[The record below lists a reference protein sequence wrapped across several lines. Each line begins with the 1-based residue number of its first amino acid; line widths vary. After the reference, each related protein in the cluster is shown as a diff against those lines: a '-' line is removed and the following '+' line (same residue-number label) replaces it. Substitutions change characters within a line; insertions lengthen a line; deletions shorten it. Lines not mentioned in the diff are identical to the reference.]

1 MTESYDDEELAARLR
16 AADPASTLP
25 PAAPE
30 RVARLL
36 EETMSHDPST
46 RSESDLLG
54 TGVLTESRETGT
66 RGRGPLTWLVAAA
79 AAVLIVGSGFLL
91 LRDGNADD
99 APPVADAPGLITTAL
114 SAPDPARAGR
124 CMVPSAGVLATKP
137 VAFDG
142 TVQSVEDGMVTL
154 APTRWY
160 AGEPTARVTVEGPS
174 DHLRSLVVS
183 LDFEEGGRYLVAA
196 SEDGDV
202 MVCGFSAPYSEDLAA
217 MYADAFGR

>member
-25 PAAPE
+25 PAAPDG
-30 RVARLL
+30 VARLL
-36 EETMSHDPST
+36 EETMSHD
-46 RSESDLLG
+46 
-54 TGVLTESRETGT
+54 VLTESRETGT

-79 AAVLIVGSGFLL
+79 AVVLIVGAGLFLVL
-91 LRDGNADD
+91 DGTGDD
-99 APPVADAPGLITTAL
+99 PPPAADAPALTTTTL
-114 SAPDPARAGR
+114 TAPDPARAGR
-124 CMVPSAGVLATKP
+124 CMLPSAEVLATKP

-142 TVQSVEDGMVTL
+142 TVQSVQDGTVTL

-160 AGEPTARVTVEGPS
+160 AGEPTDRVSVEGPS
-174 DHLRSLVVS
+174 EHLRALVMS
-183 LDFEEGGRYLVAA
+183 LDFEDGGRYLVAA
-196 SEDGDV
+196 SEDGEV